1 MDINLITTIEN
12 ILTGNKIILT
22 KLLSNAFNINCLKI
36 VTTNNEKFVV
46 KYYKKKNNDFNAIQ
60 AETKN
65 LLFFNEEKINI
76 FPKVVGHDENFLII
90 NYIEHN
96 KKIPNKT
103 DSQFINILTQLHSK
117 SSEKFGFY
125 FDTQIGGM
133 RQPNE
138 FEQNWATFF
147 AEKRLNVIFENIC
160 KTNPMPKKINK
171 NLENLI
177 RNLNEKIPSNPKPV
191 LLHGDLWEENILF
204 NDGKLVM
211 LVDPGSFYG
220 HNEMEI
226 AYLRWFNPIFID
238 SNFIKMYSEFYP
250 IDKLYY
256 SYEPIYQLY
265 YSLLNLYLW
274 DRSYIQNVENLL
286 KKIKI

>member
-1 MDINLITTIEN
+1 MDTNLITTIEN

-76 FPKVVGHDENFLII
+76 FPEVVGHDENFLII

-133 RQPNE
+133 RQPND
-138 FEQNWATFF
+138 FDQNWAVFF
-147 AEKRLNVIFENIC
+147 AEKRLNVIFETIC
-160 KTNPMPKKINK
+160 KKNPMPKNINQ
-171 NLENLI
+171 NLEKLI
-177 RNLNEKIPSNPKPV
+177 RDLNEKIPSNPKPI
-191 LLHGDLWEENILF
+191 LLHGDLWEGNILF
-204 NDGKLVM
+204 NNGKFVGLI
-211 LVDPGSFYG
+211 DPGSFYG

-226 AYLRWFNPIFID
+226 AYLRWFNLID
-238 SNFIKMYSEFYP
+238 EDFIKKYSEFIS
-250 IDKLYY
+250 IDKMYF

-265 YSLLNLYLW
+265 YSLLNVHLW
-274 DRSYIQNVENLL
+274 DRRYIQDVENLL
-286 KKIKI
+286 KKIII

>member
-1 MDINLITTIEN
+1 MKNLLLN
-12 ILTGNKIILT
+12 II
-22 KLLSNAFNINCLKI
+22 
-36 VTTNNEKFVV
+36 
-46 KYYKKKNNDFNAIQ
+46 KKNNDFNAIQ

-76 FPKVVGHDENFLII
+76 FPKVVGYDENFLII
-90 NYIEHN
+90 NYIQHN

-133 RQPNE
+133 RQPND

-177 RNLNEKIPSNPKPV
+177 RNLNEKIPSHPKPL

-274 DRSYIQNVENLL
+274 DRSYIQNVENLI